1 MNENKDLFLNLYE
14 TNLDDYDTIKIN
26 LDTLLLQTECIIFMW
41 DGNKEETFD
50 NIPNLFSSINKGIKD
65 NKFRNVPIFLIQN
78 KKDLNINLSKDNLEK
93 NKIKESIEIIKKE
106 NNNIEFKEISLLEK
120 DDFMDLIL
128 DINRKLFNQK
138 EKSINNNDVVNLV
151 KLNQKPIPENNKT
164 NDFIIIKCIF
174 LGDSNV
180 GKKTFIKYI
189 QGEKNKAYISTIGM
203 DSIFIQANI
212 NKENAYI
219 QIFDTCGQERYNSM
233 AKNYLNNVDAIL
245 LFYDIT
251 NREFFENLD
260 NWVDNITDIIDLK
273 EISLI
278 LVANKIDENEKRI
291 ISKKE

>member
-93 NKIKESIEIIKKE
+93 NKIKESIETIKKE

-212 NKENAYI
+212 NKVYAYI
-219 QIFDTCGQERYNSM
+219 QIFHTC
-233 AKNYLNNVDAIL
+233 
-245 LFYDIT
+245 
-251 NREFFENLD
+251 
-260 NWVDNITDIIDLK
+260 
-273 EISLI
+273 
-278 LVANKIDENEKRI
+278 
-291 ISKKE
+291 